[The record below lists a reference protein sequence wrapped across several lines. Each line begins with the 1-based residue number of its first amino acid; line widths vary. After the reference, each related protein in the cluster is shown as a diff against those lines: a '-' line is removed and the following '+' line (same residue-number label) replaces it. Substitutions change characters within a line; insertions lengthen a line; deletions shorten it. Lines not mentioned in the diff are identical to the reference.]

1 MRKEEVESLKGKLV
15 FFDFDGTLSE
25 YRFLNKVGPEELTG
39 EFLYKLAFE
48 RIYDT
53 IRPLSTMQEV
63 VKMLDPEKVYILGA
77 ITLNTEIEEKQEW
90 LRKYYPSIKKEN
102 MIFVNNSE
110 TKLEMLEAYRQKLNL
125 DYKDIAFIDDK
136 HSTIQSAE
144 KMGFIAYHPS
154 TFVD

>member
-1 MRKEEVESLKGKLV
+1 MRKEAIESLKGKLV

-25 YRFLNKVGPEELTG
+25 YRFLNRVGPEELTG

-53 IRPLSTMQEV
+53 IRPLATMQEV

-77 ITLNTEIEEKQEW
+77 ITLNTEIEEKYKW
-90 LRKYYPSIKKEN
+90 LEKYYPSIKREN
-102 MIFVNNSE
+102 MIFVNNTT
-110 TKLEMLEAYRQKLNL
+110 TKLGMLEAYRQKFNL
-125 DYKDIAFIDDK
+125 DYKDIIFVDDM

-144 KMGFIAYHPS
+144 EMGFIAYHPS

>member
-1 MRKEEVESLKGKLV
+1 
-15 FFDFDGTLSE
+15 
-25 YRFLNKVGPEELTG
+25 
-39 EFLYKLAFE
+39 
-48 RIYDT
+48 
-53 IRPLSTMQEV
+53 
-63 VKMLDPEKVYILGA
+63 MLDPEKVYILGA